1 MKNSLFILFIIVL
14 FVSCSRTSPA
24 EQRRAEKHVRDSVA
38 LTEQKRS
45 QDYYQ
50 TQLEEL
56 SPKAD
61 SLIRFFKY
69 EKNEKYQDHGFYVVT
84 AMGGQLR
91 LLVRDDGKEPVVAY
105 YNGERREVAGDEVS
119 RLTMTDKDRDKV
131 ALAQQLAVTIAD
143 INELEKRIQRT
154 SKEIQK
160 YEKRLQN
167 N

>member
-45 QDYYQ
+45 LDYYQ

-69 EKNEKYQDHGFYVVT
+69 EKNEKYQDHGFYVVRNEKLKNH
-84 AMGGQLR
+84 AGLR
-91 LLVRDDGKEPVVAY
+91 VMVQDDGHSLLVYREGKRLSDEKVSELMVKGDPAIQRAQHLQIAMRDIK
-105 YNGERREVAGDEVS
+105 
-119 RLTMTDKDRDKV
+119 
-131 ALAQQLAVTIAD
+131 
-143 INELEKRIQRT
+143 ELEKRIEKT
-154 SKEIQK
+154 SLEVQK
-160 YEKRLQN
+160 YQKRLQN
-167 N
+167 